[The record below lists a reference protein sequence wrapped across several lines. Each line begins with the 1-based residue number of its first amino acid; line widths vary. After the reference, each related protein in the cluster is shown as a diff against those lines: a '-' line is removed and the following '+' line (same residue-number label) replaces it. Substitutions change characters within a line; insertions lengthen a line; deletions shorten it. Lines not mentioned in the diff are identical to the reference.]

1 MKIYFEKSNGSEDWK
16 NNFRFCAVAYND
28 MKNKWRCHR
37 GFLSVWRAAEPYLRD
52 VILDASVKR
61 VLVVGYSHGA
71 AIATLCHEYIW
82 FNRPD
87 LRESLETFA
96 FGSPRVIWG
105 ALGGKLAARWRGL
118 LRIKNRE
125 DIVTHLPLAVMGYR
139 HVGKAVRIGCV
150 AKNGFVRAHYPERYL
165 EELQICRDT
174 CPHTVLMVM

>member
-1 MKIYFEKSNGSEDWK
+1 MQK
-16 NNFRFCAVAYND
+16 
-28 MKNKWRCHR
+28 KWRCHK
-37 GFLSVWRAAEPYLRD
+37 GFLSVWKAALPYLEK
-52 VILDASVKR
+52 VISDTSVKR
-61 VLVVGYSHGA
+61 AVVVGYSHGA

-105 ALGGKLAARWRGL
+105 ALGGKLAARWSGL